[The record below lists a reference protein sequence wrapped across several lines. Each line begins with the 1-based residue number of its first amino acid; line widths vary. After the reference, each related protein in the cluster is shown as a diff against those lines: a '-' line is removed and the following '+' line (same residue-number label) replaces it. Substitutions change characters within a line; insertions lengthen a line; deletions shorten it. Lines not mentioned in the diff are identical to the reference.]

1 MEWFLCIYYSSAE
14 KENKI
19 LHVNLLCRP
28 VRLAL
33 LLRSSLTEGLFL
45 RPWPV
50 AASARGR
57 TCKNHHL
64 QPKRM
69 VIPWGD
75 QDASLVATH
84 VASGGGREKQ
94 PLCVSDA
101 NSGHRRSVS
110 TMTTI
115 VVPLLEWPTRR
126 SCRSGHKSVSPPL
139 LQGQFDPS
147 RKVVEQTRHANRA
160 PSNPRRWERAA
171 RGESE
176 CTGQALK
183 RGKGGMCSAQG
194 QGRSPRTWATRQ
206 TVC

>member
-1 MEWFLCIYYSSAE
+1 MLA
-14 KENKI
+14 
-19 LHVNLLCRP
+19 RP
-28 VRLAL
+28 P
-33 LLRSSLTEGLFL
+33 S
-45 RPWPV
+45 
-50 AASARGR
+50 
-57 TCKNHHL
+57 
-64 QPKRM
+64 
-69 VIPWGD
+69 
-75 QDASLVATH
+75 
-84 VASGGGREKQ
+84 VASSFKPHRRAFSVALASRGVRSGKNLQEPPPSAQKNGHTVGRPGCVSGRHTRGVRGGEREKQ
-94 PLCVSDA
+94 PPCGSEA